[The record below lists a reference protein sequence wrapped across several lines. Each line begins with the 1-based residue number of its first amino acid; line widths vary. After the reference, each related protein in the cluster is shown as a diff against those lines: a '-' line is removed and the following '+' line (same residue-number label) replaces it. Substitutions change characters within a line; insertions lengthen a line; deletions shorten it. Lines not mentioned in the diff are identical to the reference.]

1 MMIGSRLKLSRY
13 GLVVL
18 ILFAALTS
26 FSFVDLKKKQTD
38 SAVAFH
44 DAMRKLWED
53 HVTWTR
59 LYIVSAVAGLPDQG
73 ATAERL
79 LKNQEDIGDAIRP
92 YYGDEAGDALT
103 ELLKEHI
110 LVAAELIDAA
120 KAGDSAA
127 FDDAN
132 ARWYANADEIAA
144 FLNSANPENWPLDE
158 MQAMMRDHLD
168 LTLQEASA
176 RLNGDY
182 EADIAAYEEI
192 HLQILH
198 MADMLS
204 EGIINQFPKEFRK

>member
-1 MMIGSRLKLSRY
+1 
-13 GLVVL
+13 
-18 ILFAALTS
+18 
-26 FSFVDLKKKQTD
+26 
-38 SAVAFH
+38 
-44 DAMRKLWED
+44 MRKLWED

-127 FDDAN
+127 FDDTN